1 MMRNATR
8 GKIHNQAIHHDIQR
22 QALHEV
28 HCIRGL
34 DGDIDI
40 LFPNGACVCTIRL
53 RSRELVRAQDVPG
66 SAFCPY
72 CLSAEKGDD
81 DAE

>member
-1 MMRNATR
+1 
-8 GKIHNQAIHHDIQR
+8 
-22 QALHEV
+22 
-28 HCIRGL
+28 
-34 DGDIDI
+34 
-40 LFPNGACVCTIRL
+40 L